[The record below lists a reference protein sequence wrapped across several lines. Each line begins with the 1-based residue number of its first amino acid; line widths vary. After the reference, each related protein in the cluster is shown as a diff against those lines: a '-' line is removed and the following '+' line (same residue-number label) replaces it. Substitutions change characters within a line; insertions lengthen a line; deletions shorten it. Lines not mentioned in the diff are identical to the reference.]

1 MAKPDFTRIERT
13 NLIGYSPL
21 EPKDLAAK
29 IAAGCKPSQLP
40 GDFVL
45 IIEGT
50 RDDRLPYVA
59 LITSAVCAIPYY
71 VYQLNNRFVHGK
83 NVFEVVELAKI
94 PWKWNNN
101 ALNSI
106 ALLGFCLG
114 NDSLHQDVQ
123 RAYPA
128 CIYYYCEEQ
137 LNIVKDT
144 FPTDIF
150 NSTDSLSLK
159 NALQEYNHVC
169 DRYYGDREV
178 CLSLSAGYDSRVLLA
193 SLLKRG
199 IKPIVGTEGSPDSE
213 DVKIASAIAKDLGLE
228 HRIIKLTENDFVNA
242 DIVEATSGEVLL
254 NAAWGAFLFLQQ
266 VQFPKNML
274 HLAGTN
280 GELFRTF
287 YFDFGILCQI
297 ADRFPKLLL
306 KQFFDTYL
314 IYRQRQYKDFPIEAF
329 LGNKQSLKSSN
340 ISDRCYQLSAIT
352 GRRFSDRLDYFYT
365 YYRVRNYIGQGVG
378 LYNLINLTSS
388 PFLDYQVVTAG
399 ARLNRKY
406 KLNNF
411 FHQQILLDSYPQLMN
426 YPVNGSSIST
436 MSAERN
442 FYWLKKTKNKSTGK
456 SLKTRLMESELK
468 DICYDSPY
476 LDNFLD
482 RKQRILAVE
491 NRVFAVF
498 SFLVTMH
505 FVGQKI
511 DNINAKK

>member
-1 MAKPDFTRIERT
+1 MVIDFTHIERT
-13 NLIGYSPL
+13 NIVGYSPL
-21 EPKDLAAK
+21 DPKDLAAK

-40 GDFVL
+40 GDFIL
-45 IIEGT
+45 IVEGKT
-50 RDDRLPYVA
+50 GDRLPYVA

-71 VYQLNNRFVHGK
+71 VYQLNDRFVHGK
-83 NVFEVVELAKI
+83 NVFEVVEKAKI
-94 PWKWNNN
+94 AWKWNNN

-114 NDSLHQDVQ
+114 NDSLHQDIQ
-123 RAYPA
+123 RVNPA
-128 CIYYYCEEQ
+128 CIYYYCER
-137 LNIVKDT
+137 LNIIKDT

-150 NSTDSLSLK
+150 SGDRLIDD
-159 NALQEYNHVC
+159 ALEEYNRVC
-169 DRYYGDREV
+169 DQYYSNRV

-213 DVKIASAIAKDLGLE
+213 DVRIASAIARDFALE
-228 HRIIKLTENDFVNA
+228 HRVIELSENDFIKSA
-242 DIVEATSGEVLL
+242 DTVVEATSGELL
-254 NAAWGAFLFLQQ
+254 LGGGWGAFLFLQQ
-266 VQFPKNML
+266 VQFPENML

-287 YFDFGILCQI
+287 YFDLGILCQI

-314 IYRQRQYKDFPIEAF
+314 IRRQRQYKDFSTEAF
-329 LGNKQSLKSSN
+329 LWNKQSLKSSD

-352 GRRFSDRLDYFYT
+352 GRRFSNRLDYFYT

-388 PFLDYQVVTAG
+388 PFLDYRVVTAG

-411 FHQQILLDSYPQLMN
+411 FHRQILLDSYPQLIN
-426 YPVNGSSIST
+426 YPINGSSISKT
-436 MSAERN
+436 PAERN
-442 FYWLKKTKNKSTGK
+442 FYWLKKTKNKSTAK
-456 SLKTRLMESELK
+456 SLKTHLMESELK
-468 DICYDSPY
+468 DICYNSPY
-476 LDNFLD
+476 LDNFID

-498 SFLVTMH
+498 SFLTTMH
-505 FVGQKI
+505 FVMQKI
-511 DNINAKK
+511 NNINAKK